1 MTQSEVLLVDD
12 GSKDD
17 TLSIAQKYAAR
28 DARIQV
34 LHQDNAGVSA
44 ARNRALGQAKGE
56 WATFVDGD
64 DILPPN
70 AFETLLS
77 GAGERVD
84 LVVCPHETFDETGH
98 SEPVFPETQ
107 KDEKTVQPEKAE
119 TVGLCAA
126 CGAAVC
132 GSTCFAVP

>member
-1 MTQSEVLLVDD
+1 MKISVILPCYNAAHYLEECLDSLLAQTMGDFEALLVDD

-17 TLSIAQKYAAR
+17 TLSIAKKYAAR

-77 GAGERVD
+77 GAGEQGRFSR
-84 LVVCPHETFDETGH
+84 L
-98 SEPVFPETQ
+98 S
-107 KDEKTVQPEKAE
+107 A
-119 TVGLCAA
+119 
-126 CGAAVC
+126 
-132 GSTCFAVP
+132 